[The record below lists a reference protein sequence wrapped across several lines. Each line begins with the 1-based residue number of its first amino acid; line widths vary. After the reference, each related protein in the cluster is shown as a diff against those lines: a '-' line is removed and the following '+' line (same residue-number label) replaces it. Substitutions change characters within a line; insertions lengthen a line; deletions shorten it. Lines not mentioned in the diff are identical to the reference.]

1 MGVRIVP
8 ERFDERVP
16 LQRLLHDAAL
26 NALAAAVHEPQLAQ
40 PFRMRRVHVLL
51 DDGRDVAGEEGV
63 QVELRPDGDARVVIH
78 IVRAAPSVAEY
89 LSIHQENTMRRTR
102 ARGFALTTAAA
113 TLVSVSALAQGQSGQ
128 TGSVGDGIIAG
139 RVVDAVTGRPVA
151 GATVTLGWVS
161 AEAAASSTPVVPT
174 RVRPGS
180 ARPGVQVTDD
190 TGRFEYA
197 GLTAGRFR
205 LQVRGGP
212 GYRWSYFG
220 MQTPWDTATGSTQHE
235 LRSNERL
242 TDVVLKLWPG
252 GSISGTVR
260 DEFGEPVV
268 KASLRL
274 FERQT
279 GPAVSGWRRT
289 TVSAETD
296 DCGQYRL
303 GDWPLT
309 GFVGTGPSTLA
320 GPGPGDY
327 IIVVTAPRS
336 SPGTVPAF
344 AGAVFAPGTRSIAG
358 AQIISLGV
366 GEHRSGNDIVVSTK
380 GGSGWSSVRGRIL
393 NSGVLREPL
402 PLRLVPAEASNE
414 LANFLEITTTAGVDG
429 QFAFPPVP
437 AGEYRLKVWQFPE
450 GVGGGRPPLKGP
462 DPTTW
467 MADLPVQVDA
477 AVPVQDIQVTLRPAA
492 RITGRIV
499 FDGISPPPAVDELDL
514 IPMEDHPDLSAGTM
528 GTRVG
533 AGAYEHSWARGD
545 CLFAAV
551 IDPRLA

>member
-1 MGVRIVP
+1 
-8 ERFDERVP
+8 
-16 LQRLLHDAAL
+16 
-26 NALAAAVHEPQLAQ
+26 
-40 PFRMRRVHVLL
+40 
-51 DDGRDVAGEEGV
+51 
-63 QVELRPDGDARVVIH
+63 
-78 IVRAAPSVAEY
+78 
-89 LSIHQENTMRRTR
+89 MRRTR

-190 TGRFEYA
+190 TGWFEYA

-279 GPAVSGWRRT
+279 GPAVSGWGRT

-296 DCGQYRL
+296 DRGQYRL
-303 GDWPLT
+303 GDRPLT

-327 IIVVTAPRS
+327 IISSPRRDRVRARSRHSRVRCSRRELDRSQAHRS
-336 SPGTVPAF
+336 SPLASASIGAATTSSCPRR
-344 AGAVFAPGTRSIAG
+344 AGR
-358 AQIISLGV
+358 
-366 GEHRSGNDIVVSTK
+366 
-380 GGSGWSSVRGRIL
+380 
-393 NSGVLREPL
+393 
-402 PLRLVPAEASNE
+402 
-414 LANFLEITTTAGVDG
+414 AGVRCAAASSTAAYCG
-429 QFAFPPVP
+429 SRFHSASC
-437 AGEYRLKVWQFPE
+437 
-450 GVGGGRPPLKGP
+450 RPRRR
-462 DPTTW
+462 
-467 MADLPVQVDA
+467 M
-477 AVPVQDIQVTLRPAA
+477 
-492 RITGRIV
+492 
-499 FDGISPPPAVDELDL
+499 S
-514 IPMEDHPDLSAGTM
+514 
-528 GTRVG
+528 
-533 AGAYEHSWARGD
+533 
-545 CLFAAV
+545 
-551 IDPRLA
+551 